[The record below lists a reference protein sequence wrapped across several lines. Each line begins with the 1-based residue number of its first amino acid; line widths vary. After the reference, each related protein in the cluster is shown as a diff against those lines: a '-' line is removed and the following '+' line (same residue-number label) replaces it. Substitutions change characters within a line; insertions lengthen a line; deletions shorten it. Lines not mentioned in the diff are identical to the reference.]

1 MNAEPAEKFKE
12 DTNMDTKITKK
23 DLQEHFR
30 KHDTLT
36 LYKPDG
42 TTISFTKHFTLALSG
57 GYSKF
62 TFNTY
67 DELLAF
73 YHKKHL
79 NQKPHIDIG

>member
-1 MNAEPAEKFKE
+1 MNAEPAVRNKE
-12 DTNMDTKITKK
+12 DINMDTKITKK

>member
-1 MNAEPAEKFKE
+1 MNAEPAVRNKE
-12 DTNMDTKITKK
+12 DINMDTKITKK

-30 KHDTLT
+30 KYDTLT

-79 NQKPHIDIG
+79 SQKPHIDIG